1 MAREF
6 GLSYSLCSG
15 LSDYVIADISGIYKT
30 AVVNSIFISTVSA
43 IVPRLYYSTVSGS
56 AATDFYKLSLDAL
69 DNEMLKEIV
78 EIPANNSVRMAVNNT
93 TEVNLTVKWT
103 GYN

>member
-6 GLSYSLCSG
+6 GLSYSNCSG
-15 LSDYVIADISGIYKT
+15 LSDYGIADISGIYKT
-30 AVVNSIFISTVSA
+30 AVINSIFVSTVSA
-43 IVPRLYYSTVSGS
+43 ITPRLYYSTVSGT

-93 TEVNLTVKWT
+93 TEVNLTCKFT